1 MKHKKKETK
10 VQKIITNYGMMLAGA
25 LIFALACNCFIV
37 PSSLNNS
44 GVIGF
49 SQIVREALD
58 RFTFIHLPISTVG
71 ILNFLFN
78 IPLLMLA
85 WFKISKKFC
94 INTLLCVGAQT
105 IFLTIVPILEKP
117 ILDVILA
124 NAVIGGI
131 IAGVGSGF
139 MLRGGSCSG
148 GIDILGMY
156 LSIKMPDF
164 SIGKLAVV
172 FNACVYAACAG
183 LYDLEIAIYSII
195 YSYFMS
201 QMVDKIHYQNIKM
214 SATIFTRV
222 DHVDKVITYS
232 LRRGV
237 TYWKGSGSY
246 TDEDTYVIM
255 TVVSKQEVNRL
266 KQIVHD
272 CDPKA
277 FVIFNEGMNID
288 GNFEKRLA

>member
-1 MKHKKKETK
+1 MSNIRKGSKLQT
-10 VQKIITNYGMMLAGA
+10 VITNYGMMLTGA
-25 LIFALACNCFIV
+25 LIFAIACNCFIV

-44 GVIGF
+44 GIIGF
-49 SQIVREALD
+49 SQIFRELLD
-58 RFTFIHLPISTVG
+58 RFTFVHLPISTVG
-71 ILNFLFN
+71 ILNFMFN
-78 IPLLMLA
+78 IPLLLMA

-105 IFLTIVPILEKP
+105 VFLTIVPIMEQP
-117 ILDVILA
+117 ILDIVLA

-164 SIGKLAVV
+164 SIGKLCVV
-172 FNACVYAACAG
+172 FNACIYIACAG
-183 LYDLEIAIYSII
+183 LYDLEIAIYSVI

-214 SATIFTRV
+214 SATIFTKV
-222 DHVDKVITYS
+222 DHVDKVITYN

-237 TYWKGSGSY
+237 TYWKGNGGY
-246 TDEDTYVIM
+246 TDENTYVIM
-255 TVVSKQEVNRL
+255 TVVSKQEVNKL
-266 KQIVHD
+266 KKIVHG

-277 FVIFNEGMNID
+277 FVIFNEGMNVD

>member
-1 MKHKKKETK
+1 M
-10 VQKIITNYGMMLAGA
+10 QKINFSKLITNYGLMLGGA
-25 LIFALACNCFIV
+25 LIFAIACNCFIV
-37 PSSLNNS
+37 PSGLNNS
-44 GVIGF
+44 GIIGL

-58 RFTFIHLPISTVG
+58 RFTFVHLPVSSVG
-71 ILNFLFN
+71 ILNFLLN
-78 IPLLMLA
+78 VPLLLLA

-105 IFLTIVPILEKP
+105 VCLTLVPIMEAP
-117 ILDVILA
+117 ILDNVLA
-124 NAVIGGI
+124 SAVIGGI
-131 IAGVGSGF
+131 VAGVGSGF
-139 MLRGGSCSG
+139 MLRAGSCSG

-156 LSIKMPDF
+156 LIMIYPDF
-164 SIGKLAVV
+164 SIGKLGVV
-172 FNACVYAACAG
+172 FNAMVYCACAV
-183 LYDLEIAIYSII
+183 LYDLPIAIYSVI
-195 YSYFMS
+195 YSYFLS

-214 SATIFTRV
+214 SATIFTKV
-222 DHVDKVITYS
+222 AHVDKEITYG

-237 TYWKGSGSY
+237 TYWRGNGSY
-246 TDEDTYVIM
+246 TDENTYVIM

-266 KQIVHD
+266 KKIVHD

>member
-1 MKHKKKETK
+1 MTVEKIKKL
-10 VQKIITNYGMMLAGA
+10 IRDYGFMLTGA
-25 LIFALACNCFIV
+25 MIFAIACNCFIV

-44 GVIGF
+44 GIIGF
-49 SQIVREALD
+49 AQILREGLD
-58 RFTFIHLPISTVG
+58 RFTMIHLPISTIG
-71 ILNFLFN
+71 IINFMLNV
-78 IPLLMLA
+78 PLLLLA

-105 IFLTIVPILEKP
+105 VFLTLVPIMSEPVLNN
-117 ILDVILA
+117 ILA

-131 IAGVGSGF
+131 MAGVGSGF
-139 MLRGGSCSG
+139 MLRAGSCSG
-148 GIDILGMY
+148 GIDIFGMY
-156 LSIKMPDF
+156 LTLKVPDF
-164 SIGKLAVV
+164 SIGKLCVV
-172 FNACVYAACAG
+172 FNAFIYVVCAG
-183 LYDLEIAIYSII
+183 LYDLEIAIYSVI

-214 SATIFTRV
+214 SATIFTKKA
-222 DHVDKVITYS
+222 HVDKEITYG

-237 TYWKGSGSY
+237 TYWRGNGSY

-272 CDPKA
+272 SDPNA
-277 FVIFNEGMNID
+277 FIVFNEGMNVD